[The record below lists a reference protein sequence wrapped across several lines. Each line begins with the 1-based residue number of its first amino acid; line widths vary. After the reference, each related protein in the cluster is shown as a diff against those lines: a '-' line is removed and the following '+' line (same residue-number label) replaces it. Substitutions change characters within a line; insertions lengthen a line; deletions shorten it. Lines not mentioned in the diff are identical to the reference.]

1 MTEKDGT
8 ITILP
13 DDSGTLPPPLLPSRR
28 TSAENEA
35 VSLPPALPARRI
47 SSTENLFPARQNKI
61 Y

>member
-13 DDSGTLPPPLLPSRR
+13 DDSGTLPPPPLPSRR

-35 VSLPPALPARRI
+35 VSLPPARRI
-47 SSTENLFPARQNKI
+47 SSTEKLFPARQN
-61 Y
+61 